1 VNELPL
7 KLLHTSLL
15 IKDFRLI
22 HRLFVSDPASELR
35 GEMYAKFYIPRDE
48 RVTLVQTEGLEQEDA
63 IEVAS
68 RKMMPA
74 LFALYSTQEE
84 YQSLDQVFDLFRKG
98 VTLSTDSKCAS
109 DCEPGSEAEAES
121 VVTFRRP
128 KVIAST
134 FVQFSNMIAAAGV

>member
-1 VNELPL
+1 MR
-7 KLLHTSLL
+7 
-15 IKDFRLI
+15 RLV
-22 HRLFVSDPASELR
+22 VSDPVSEHR

-74 LFALYSTQEE
+74 LFALYSTQVE
-84 YQSLDQVFDLFRKG
+84 YQSLDQAFDLFRTG
-98 VTLSTDSKCAS
+98 VILSTDSGCAP
-109 DCEPGSEAEAES
+109 DCEAKAET

-128 KVIAST
+128 KVIAGT
-134 FVQFSNMIAAAGV
+134 FVEFSTVIATACIYNI

>member
-1 VNELPL
+1 MPSLNELPL

-22 HRLFVSDPASELR
+22 HRVFVSDPASELC

-84 YQSLDQVFDLFRKG
+84 YQSLDQVFDLFKEG
-98 VTLSTDSKCAS
+98 CH
-109 DCEPGSEAEAES
+109 P
-121 VVTFRRP
+121 
-128 KVIAST
+128 
-134 FVQFSNMIAAAGV
+134 VQRFEMCVGL